1 MYVDLLVSPFGREMG
16 ELLDAARLADA
27 SAVRTLW
34 LPDHFS
40 GAVFGAPYTRHPFVC
55 LGAMA
60 AVTERVGLGILVANM
75 VNRHP
80 VQLASA
86 GNSLQSLAPGRV
98 QIGIGS
104 GAAPASRFAVEHEMI
119 GRRLLPAADRRR
131 QLDDY
136 LAAVRAIW
144 EGTGSFRSESFA
156 AHELTGVV
164 DGAAA
169 PPLIVGAS
177 SWPTVEIALRRADG
191 VNLRRTRWLPDQL
204 DRLVANRPVRP
215 FEVSVLDIAAEVLD
229 SNGRPS
235 GPWSAAELARSGV
248 QARIVATPPILEEVA
263 LQRLLAATSGS

>member
-1 MYVDLLVSPFGREMG
+1 MRVDLLVSPFGRDMG

-40 GAVFGAPYTRHPFVC
+40 GTVFGASHTRHPFVC

-60 AVTERVGLGILVANM
+60 AVTERVELGILVANM

-86 GNSLQSLAPGRV
+86 ANSLQSLAPGRV
-98 QIGIGS
+98 RIGVGS

-119 GRRLLPAADRRR
+119 GRRLLPASTRRV

-136 LAAVRAIW
+136 LAALQAIW
-144 EGTGSFRSESFA
+144 RGAGNFSSASFE
-156 AHELTGVV
+156 AHDLTGVV
-164 DGAAA
+164 DGAPA

-177 SWPTVEIALRRADG
+177 SWPTVEIALGRADG
-191 VNLRRTRWLPDQL
+191 VNLRRTRWLADQL
-204 DRLVANRPVRP
+204 DRLVANRPARP

-229 SNGRPS
+229 SNGRDS
-235 GPWSAAELARSGV
+235 GPWPASELARSGV
-248 QARIVATPPILEEVA
+248 DARIVATPPILEEGA
-263 LQRLLAATSGS
+263 LQRLLAAAMAT